1 MSEIL
6 GVVSDIIFQNEN
18 NGYIIAKIKQD
29 NDVHTITGFI
39 PYIQEGIN
47 LKLIGEWFLH
57 PKFGQQFKVQSC
69 EEIVP
74 NSIDGIKKYLSSG
87 IISGIGPV
95 TAKKIVDFFGE
106 KTLEIL
112 DNNIERL
119 TEIEGIGEKKVG
131 KIAESYLNGREIQNI
146 MIFFQTYGLTPSQC
160 VKVHNKYGK
169 DAVGIVKEN
178 PYMLVEEIK
187 GIGFKTADKIAQSI
201 GIEINSSYRIQ
212 SGIIFVLNQF
222 CAMGNTYLPL
232 EKLINECEKIL
243 LVPYENIYSNI
254 NECILNNKIKIEDID
269 SVQCVFT
276 LQFYYYEIGVTVRIL
291 TLATDEYKDVQI
303 NIEEEIKE
311 FESNNKITFA
321 PIQKEA
327 IKGAFKNGI
336 EIITGGPGTGKT
348 TIIKC
353 ITEMFQN
360 ASMTVF
366 MAAPTGRAAKRMT
379 EATGREAKTIHRLLE
394 FGFNEQE
401 DYNFQRGEESPL
413 QCDVLIVDEAS
424 MIDIMLMNSL
434 LKAIPKG
441 TRLIIVGDSDQL
453 PSVGPGNVLS
463 DLINSKC
470 VNVVRLKEIFRQA
483 EESMIVLNAHKI
495 NNGEMPV
502 LNKKDTDFYFI
513 NEINSNLVMDL
524 IIELINE
531 RLPKFN
537 NKWDRIKHIQI
548 LSPMK
553 KGVLGIENL
562 NENLQRALNPKTENK
577 EEKEINKGVFRVG
590 DKVMQTKNN
599 YTLKWKNIDGEE
611 GTGVFNGDIGY
622 IESIYKDKIVVLF
635 DDDRKIEYENIYFD
649 ELELAYA
656 MTIHKSQGSEFP
668 VVIMPMFMG
677 PPLLMNKNLLYT
689 GITRAKKLVVLVGNI
704 KALNFMISNTKS
716 YDRYSGLK
724 WRILNTLEQN
734 IIS

>member
-1 MSEIL
+1 
-6 GVVSDIIFQNEN
+6 
-18 NGYIIAKIKQD
+18 
-29 NDVHTITGFI
+29 
-39 PYIQEGIN
+39 
-47 LKLIGEWFLH
+47 
-57 PKFGQQFKVQSC
+57 
-69 EEIVP
+69 
-74 NSIDGIKKYLSSG
+74 
-87 IISGIGPV
+87 
-95 TAKKIVDFFGE
+95 
-106 KTLEIL
+106 
-112 DNNIERL
+112 
-119 TEIEGIGEKKVG
+119 
-131 KIAESYLNGREIQNI
+131 
-146 MIFFQTYGLTPSQC
+146 
-160 VKVHNKYGK
+160 
-169 DAVGIVKEN
+169 
-178 PYMLVEEIK
+178 
-187 GIGFKTADKIAQSI
+187 
-201 GIEINSSYRIQ
+201 
-212 SGIIFVLNQF
+212 
-222 CAMGNTYLPL
+222 
-232 EKLINECEKIL
+232 
-243 LVPYENIYSNI
+243 
-254 NECILNNKIKIEDID
+254 
-269 SVQCVFT
+269 
-276 LQFYYYEIGVTVRIL
+276 
-291 TLATDEYKDVQI
+291 
-303 NIEEEIKE
+303 
-311 FESNNKITFA
+311 
-321 PIQKEA
+321 
-327 IKGAFKNGI
+327 
-336 EIITGGPGTGKT
+336 
-348 TIIKC
+348 
-353 ITEMFQN
+353 
-360 ASMTVF
+360 
-366 MAAPTGRAAKRMT
+366 MT

-553 KGVLGIENL
+553 KGTLGIENL

-599 YTLKWKNIDGEE
+599 YTLKWKNVDGEE
-611 GTGVFNGDIGY
+611 GEGVFNGDIGY

-704 KALNFMISNTKS
+704 KALNFMITNTKS

>member
-6 GVVSDIIFQNEN
+6 GVVSDIIFQNES
-18 NGYIIAKIKQD
+18 NGYIIAKIKD
-29 NDVHTITGFI
+29 DDDIHTITGFI

-47 LKLIGEWFLH
+47 LKLTGEWFIH

-69 EEIVP
+69 EEVVP

-87 IISGIGPV
+87 VISGIGPV

-119 TEIEGIGEKKVG
+119 TEIDGIGEKKAE
-131 KIAESYLNGREIQNI
+131 KIAESYLNGREIQNV

-160 VKVHNKYGK
+160 VKVHHKYGK
-169 DAVGIVKEN
+169 DAIGIVKEN
-178 PYMLVEEIK
+178 PYMLVEDIK

-232 EKLINECEKIL
+232 EKLMNECEKIL
-243 LVPYENIYSNI
+243 LVSVEDIYSNI
-254 NECILNNKIKIEDID
+254 NECVLNNKIKIEDID
-269 SVQCVFT
+269 EVPCVFT
-276 LQFYYYEIGVTVRIL
+276 LQFYYYELGVTVKIL

-327 IKGAFKNGI
+327 ITGAFQNGI

-353 ITEMFQN
+353 ITEMFEN

-379 EATGREAKTIHRLLE
+379 EATGRESKTIHRLLE
-394 FGFNEQE
+394 FGFNEEE

-441 TRLIIVGDSDQL
+441 TRLIIVGDADQL

-463 DLINSKC
+463 DLINSQC
-470 VNVVRLKEIFRQA
+470 VKVVRLKEIFRQA
-483 EESMIVLNAHKI
+483 EESMIVVNAHKI

-513 NEINSNLVMDL
+513 NEDNSNFIMDL
-524 IIELINE
+524 IIELMNE

-537 NKWDRIKHIQI
+537 NKWDKIKHIEI

-553 KGVLGIENL
+553 KGILGIENL
-562 NENLQRALNPKTENK
+562 NENLQKVLNPKSENK
-577 EEKEINKGVFRVG
+577 EEIEISKGVFRVG

-599 YTLKWKNIDGEE
+599 YTLKWKSGDGEE

-622 IESIYKDKIVVLF
+622 IENIYKDKIVVWF
-635 DDDRKIEYENIYFD
+635 DDDRKIEYEKIYFD

-689 GITRAKKLVVLVGNI
+689 GITRAKKMVVLVGNV

-716 YDRYSGLK
+716 YDRYSALK
-724 WRILNTLEQN
+724 WRILSTLDKN